1 MVPDAIRFYAGA
13 PLVTSGGHRVGM
25 LCVADAA
32 PRAGFD
38 AQAAAI
44 LANMAELV
52 MREME
57 LAASAAL
64 MHERQVP
71 DSFSW
76 HFSTINTGREGAVSR
91 GACAAAA
98 ARLCPVQHTG
108 CCEGPLLE
116 PGRRAGR
123 GSRRACRRRRRPV
136 ALPARACPAGDRHAL
151 HSAGAPGRKSPGR
164 KSRSWGGGVQATRW
178 VRSLEALEAPYLF
191 VEADAA
197 GGAWRV
203 LHANAPAAAALGE
216 PGLALPAP
224 LWDAFTAVGLSA
236 EVRRRAAA
244 PALSGGRLQRLLP
257 QTLPVTVLVS
267 GAPRVA
273 PPCAGGGGAAGGRGV
288 ERGRGR
294 PARAPPRMRGRRRPR
309 APAAPDVQARA
320 PSGPANAPC
329 VCIGAPW

>member
-1 MVPDAIRFYAGA
+1 
-13 PLVTSGGHRVGM
+13 
-25 LCVADAA
+25 
-32 PRAGFD
+32 
-38 AQAAAI
+38 
-44 LANMAELV
+44 
-52 MREME
+52 
-57 LAASAAL
+57 
-64 MHERQVP
+64 
-71 DSFSW
+71 
-76 HFSTINTGREGAVSR
+76 
-91 GACAAAA
+91 
-98 ARLCPVQHTG
+98 
-108 CCEGPLLE
+108 
-116 PGRRAGR
+116 
-123 GSRRACRRRRRPV
+123 
-136 ALPARACPAGDRHAL
+136 
-151 HSAGAPGRKSPGR
+151 
-164 KSRSWGGGVQATRW
+164 VQATRW

-267 GAPRVA
+267 GAPRIA

>member
-76 HFSTINTGREGAVSR
+76 HFFTINTGREGAVSR

-164 KSRSWGGGVQATRW
+164 KSRSWR
-178 VRSLEALEAPYLF
+178 
-191 VEADAA
+191 
-197 GGAWRV
+197 
-203 LHANAPAAAALGE
+203 
-216 PGLALPAP
+216 
-224 LWDAFTAVGLSA
+224 
-236 EVRRRAAA
+236 
-244 PALSGGRLQRLLP
+244 
-257 QTLPVTVLVS
+257 
-267 GAPRVA
+267 
-273 PPCAGGGGAAGGRGV
+273 GGGGC
-288 ERGRGR
+288 
-294 PARAPPRMRGRRRPR
+294 RPR
-309 APAAPDVQARA
+309 AGCARWRRWRRRTSSSRRTRPAVPGACCTPTRPRPPRSASPAWRCRRRCGTRSRRSGSAPRCAAGR
-320 PSGPANAPC
+320 PRLRCPAGACSACCPKPC
-329 VCIGAPW
+329 R